1 MFTTNILFD
10 IISIIVI
17 VIIIIIIFINS
28 IHINNKNY
36 LETYSNFEEN
46 EENKVNEEDKVN
58 EETHENNVDKKNKA
72 SETTVF
78 TNYDLLKKCPRG
90 CGHHPLSV
98 PNCNECSIDKKDY
111 DKLTPKEK
119 LWIDKYHIVGDQMEL
134 YAKNKM
140 LEWKNID
147 GNIKFR
153 YIFLKDNKLH
163 HVNIHPDYYN
173 ILYNQ
178 YNPEKNSSNYKDV
191 AEWMK
196 KLVILDIT
204 NYSHLTVIKH
214 TNDWKYIDIEPK
226 QWIKDTIHDFVLKN
240 KLFSEEFRNNLSVEE
255 KKKYNII
262 DTETKVTEYLSN
274 IGKPLDKSFNKAQ
287 IRWKMFEDSSN
298 NFVNK
303 DLYSLKIIENISNGN
318 GFHID
323 DVILLFSF
331 NKIRAL
337 EYINHLIQK
346 LESAEENKQDFI
358 KNYKKENNCENDCFI
373 FKLKTDCIYNDDKT
387 LFTEIDI
394 PVKSKNNSN
403 VLIYNFWPIFK
414 HNNYTINEKTLQ
426 DNDDNTYCSNET
438 LCYNSNN
445 ISKEHCLFMS
455 PTSISST
462 LMNYVVSS

>member
-1 MFTTNILFD
+1 MFTKNILLD

-17 VIIIIIIFINS
+17 VIIIIIIFINC
-28 IHINNKNY
+28 IYTNKNNY
-36 LETYSNFEEN
+36 IEKYSNFEEN
-46 EENKVNEEDKVN
+46 IVDNETQQENS
-58 EETHENNVDKKNKA
+58 KND
-72 SETTVF
+72 EF
-78 TNYDLLKKCPRG
+78 TNKDLLKKCPRG
-90 CGHHPLSV
+90 CGHHPIAV
-98 PNCNECSIDKKDY
+98 PNCNECNKDKKDF

-119 LWIDKYHIVGDQMEL
+119 MWIDKYHIVGDQMEL

-173 ILYNQ
+173 ILYNE
-178 YNPEKNSSNYKDV
+178 YNPEKNNSNYKDI

-196 KLVILDIT
+196 TLTLDVE
-204 NYSHLTVIKH
+204 NYSHLTVIKN

-226 QWIKDTIHDFVLKN
+226 QWIKDCIYDFVLKN
-240 KLFSEEFRNNLSVEE
+240 KLYSEEFKNNLSVEE

-262 DTETKVTEYLSN
+262 DIETKLTEYLSN

-287 IRWKMFEDSSN
+287 IRWKMFEDSTN
-298 NFVNK
+298 NLVNK

-323 DVILLFSF
+323 DLILLFNL

-337 EYINHLIQK
+337 EYINHLIEK
-346 LESAEENKQDFI
+346 LEYAEQNREEFI
-358 KNYKKENNCENDCFI
+358 KTYKTNNNCENDCFI
-373 FKLKTDCIYNDDKT
+373 FKLKTDCIYNDDKS
-387 LFTEIDI
+387 LFTEINI
-394 PVKSKNNSN
+394 PVKTKNNSN
-403 VLIYNFWPIFK
+403 VLIYNFWPIFQN
-414 HNNYTINEKTLQ
+414 NNYTINKKTLLDNGDNG
-426 DNDDNTYCSNET
+426 DNDYCSNET

-445 ISKEHCLFMS
+445 ISKEHCLFLNPS
-455 PTSISST
+455 SISST
-462 LMNYVVSS
+462 LMNYVISS